1 MTSTWNKA
9 QRQAKKSGLFSLGLM
24 KDRRQVQDVNN
35 LFGKMKIRLAEAMQE
50 YNAQYDK
57 LAGKQH
63 DLGEGSEWDN
73 VNKQIGRSERKV
85 NSVQKALDK
94 LIAHRDKLLSQKQE
108 LDLLPNPEKLQQKQV
123 KLQGELS
130 KINKQL
136 NKLSVRSFSNQMD
149 GINTKVRDAAERFD
163 IVAKQAASLKF
174 KDLDSENWDKLQ
186 QFVDEQSRINREQN
200 KTLHDQIEALK
211 QKEAD
216 LTTQLDE
223 AMKKRKTKNNNELV
237 ERIRHDIEQNQK
249 EMDRVF
255 DKLNVLRV
263 NTELTKNYQNSMTSA
278 YQDKGRD
285 YDTWKKGRDDLK
297 RNTNWQ
303 VAQQSR
309 LETFAIDKNT
319 KVIPDSVIKEL
330 ERDKERISEQI
341 RNIKQERKNA
351 LKTEGKKEQLGLEI
365 DKTNT
370 HIGSVQAEMKTVTA
384 ETEAWKQK
392 LIEVQNEIEYLVKE
406 IALLKGDTKINP
418 MEQEFQSDA
427 MQPMNKATDE
437 TNRKWGALGGLMS
450 RAKAKLAGI
459 KGYMKQNNAL
469 TRVFHKVW
477 QNIYS
482 QIATLINPLNI
493 FKRAWNDWINRFD
506 NLAWKNT
513 FDVIKYNLVTVI
525 APFLEWVAKMLLKLA
540 AIANVFTKKWFGVDL
555 FDKSAWQ
562 TEQMKKNLGACTLSI
577 DELHST
583 TDNPDTFNTMFDK
596 GIDPNSLL
604 GKDFQNTLG
613 KWADDIK
620 NWWDGVVEDF
630 KGINGWEGLLNFI
643 KKHPILSA
651 IAGLT
656 LASLLGKLGL
666 WPVIGALGK
675 LAFKAFKGIAKL
687 AWEGLKWLGPK
698 LWEGVKWIG
707 KKIVDPNTW
716 KSVGTFF
723 KGLGTK
729 LGGFFG
735 KELYTGMNGAT
746 VTMGKFI
753 GGIGLVAGGV
763 ALAGTQAYKAG
774 RNWQD
779 YNKWQ
784 KAGAIGAVGLGS
796 AMAGVGAV
804 LLGAS
809 GPVGWAVAGAVALG
823 ALCIGLAQTQDGIGS
838 VKDETEKWQAANEKL
853 QQANQNLYQANE
865 NYLAQLGN
873 LEQLERQTGQSGEEL
888 FKAVRDGKL
897 DVDNM
902 TAAQLQVY
910 NAYVNTKKAAEDLK
924 KAQEEQKQA
933 AAEEAEAAIRVEIAN
948 AKESKSYDKLAKDI
962 ETAWKNGT
970 ISTEKAQE
978 LIQRAYGDM
987 DDEARKTFKEK
998 LPSYLTEGLDEQKY
1012 RSGFNKFG
1020 NWVAG
1025 EFNKIGKRIEGE
1037 WKTIGNNVADGWNKS
1052 GIFGAIGGFF
1062 SGLDQSTARSI
1073 NELYNLKATEDDVKN
1088 STEALKL
1095 AQENQAEIQAKVDE
1109 LQKSTGQSGADL
1121 YDKIMNNKI
1130 AYNDLTASEQEL
1142 VEQYVKLT
1150 DAMKKTDEAALTNVT
1165 NLASIDLQAAET
1177 SGDYSTFI
1185 DNLIAANERG
1195 EIDTNEMQNLL
1206 SQAYAKLDWDA
1217 RQTFMEKIPEN
1228 MRQGVEDG
1236 ASQYEGRFQQM
1247 GNWLRGCWEGIKT
1260 WAGNTWEG
1268 IKNSAIGQKVK
1279 EIAENTQNKFEELKT
1294 KASEK
1299 WEQVKTAAGQKWE
1312 EIKNSAIGQKVQEI
1326 WKNTTTKFEE
1336 IKTNLGKGWE
1346 TLKTNA
1352 KTAWDNIKTS
1362 IVDAAKG
1369 AWEKAKGFF
1378 EKIGEGVKKAWEG
1391 FKNFA
1396 SDTGQRIGNLFSG
1409 KGWKTNS
1416 ELPSYDV
1423 GTNYVPNDQLAYV
1436 HKGEAIIPAK
1446 YNKPYTGSTDNYSR
1460 ETTEEIRNL
1469 TNQVREMQQMVA
1481 QGIRVQGQF
1490 VQRGADLVA
1499 TVERATNKVSNTILS
1514 NKQYAR

>member
-73 VNKQIGRSERKV
+73 VNKQIGRSEHKV

-200 KTLHDQIEALK
+200 KTLHDQIGVLK

-278 YQDKGRD
+278 YQDKGKD

-427 MQPMNKATDE
+427 MQPMNRATDE

-513 FDVIKYNLVTVI
+513 FDVIKYNLVTVV

-865 NYLAQLGN
+865 N
-873 LEQLERQTGQSGEEL
+873 
-888 FKAVRDGKL
+888 
-897 DVDNM
+897 
-902 TAAQLQVY
+902 
-910 NAYVNTKKAAEDLK
+910 
-924 KAQEEQKQA
+924 
-933 AAEEAEAAIRVEIAN
+933 
-948 AKESKSYDKLAKDI
+948 
-962 ETAWKNGT
+962 
-970 ISTEKAQE
+970 
-978 LIQRAYGDM
+978 
-987 DDEARKTFKEK
+987 
-998 LPSYLTEGLDEQKY
+998 
-1012 RSGFNKFG
+1012 
-1020 NWVAG
+1020 
-1025 EFNKIGKRIEGE
+1025 
-1037 WKTIGNNVADGWNKS
+1037 
-1052 GIFGAIGGFF
+1052 
-1062 SGLDQSTARSI
+1062 
-1073 NELYNLKATEDDVKN
+1073 
-1088 STEALKL
+1088 
-1095 AQENQAEIQAKVDE
+1095 
-1109 LQKSTGQSGADL
+1109 
-1121 YDKIMNNKI
+1121 
-1130 AYNDLTASEQEL
+1130 
-1142 VEQYVKLT
+1142 
-1150 DAMKKTDEAALTNVT
+1150 
-1165 NLASIDLQAAET
+1165 
-1177 SGDYSTFI
+1177 
-1185 DNLIAANERG
+1185 
-1195 EIDTNEMQNLL
+1195 
-1206 SQAYAKLDWDA
+1206 
-1217 RQTFMEKIPEN
+1217 
-1228 MRQGVEDG
+1228 
-1236 ASQYEGRFQQM
+1236 
-1247 GNWLRGCWEGIKT
+1247 
-1260 WAGNTWEG
+1260 
-1268 IKNSAIGQKVK
+1268 
-1279 EIAENTQNKFEELKT
+1279 
-1294 KASEK
+1294 
-1299 WEQVKTAAGQKWE
+1299 
-1312 EIKNSAIGQKVQEI
+1312 
-1326 WKNTTTKFEE
+1326 
-1336 IKTNLGKGWE
+1336 
-1346 TLKTNA
+1346 
-1352 KTAWDNIKTS
+1352 
-1362 IVDAAKG
+1362 
-1369 AWEKAKGFF
+1369 
-1378 EKIGEGVKKAWEG
+1378 
-1391 FKNFA
+1391 
-1396 SDTGQRIGNLFSG
+1396 
-1409 KGWKTNS
+1409 
-1416 ELPSYDV
+1416 
-1423 GTNYVPNDQLAYV
+1423 
-1436 HKGEAIIPAK
+1436 
-1446 YNKPYTGSTDNYSR
+1446 
-1460 ETTEEIRNL
+1460 
-1469 TNQVREMQQMVA
+1469 
-1481 QGIRVQGQF
+1481 
-1490 VQRGADLVA
+1490 
-1499 TVERATNKVSNTILS
+1499 
-1514 NKQYAR
+1514 

>member
-1 MTSTWNKA
+1 MYWTC
-9 QRQAKKSGLFSLGLM
+9 
-24 KDRRQVQDVNN
+24 
-35 LFGKMKIRLAEAMQE
+35 
-50 YNAQYDK
+50 
-57 LAGKQH
+57 
-63 DLGEGSEWDN
+63 
-73 VNKQIGRSERKV
+73 
-85 NSVQKALDK
+85 
-94 LIAHRDKLLSQKQE
+94 
-108 LDLLPNPEKLQQKQV
+108 
-123 KLQGELS
+123 
-130 KINKQL
+130 
-136 NKLSVRSFSNQMD
+136 
-149 GINTKVRDAAERFD
+149 
-163 IVAKQAASLKF
+163 
-174 KDLDSENWDKLQ
+174 
-186 QFVDEQSRINREQN
+186 
-200 KTLHDQIEALK
+200 
-211 QKEAD
+211 
-216 LTTQLDE
+216 
-223 AMKKRKTKNNNELV
+223 
-237 ERIRHDIEQNQK
+237 
-249 EMDRVF
+249 
-255 DKLNVLRV
+255 
-263 NTELTKNYQNSMTSA
+263 
-278 YQDKGRD
+278 
-285 YDTWKKGRDDLK
+285 
-297 RNTNWQ
+297 
-303 VAQQSR
+303 
-309 LETFAIDKNT
+309 
-319 KVIPDSVIKEL
+319 
-330 ERDKERISEQI
+330 
-341 RNIKQERKNA
+341 
-351 LKTEGKKEQLGLEI
+351 
-365 DKTNT
+365 TNT
-370 HIGSVQAEMKTVTA
+370 R
-384 ETEAWKQK
+384 W
-392 LIEVQNEIEYLVKE
+392 
-406 IALLKGDTKINP
+406 
-418 MEQEFQSDA
+418 
-427 MQPMNKATDE
+427 
-437 TNRKWGALGGLMS
+437 
-450 RAKAKLAGI
+450 
-459 KGYMKQNNAL
+459 
-469 TRVFHKVW
+469 
-477 QNIYS
+477 YS
-482 QIATLINPLNI
+482 Q
-493 FKRAWNDWINRFD
+493 
-506 NLAWKNT
+506 
-513 FDVIKYNLVTVI
+513 
-525 APFLEWVAKMLLKLA
+525 
-540 AIANVFTKKWFGVDL
+540 
-555 FDKSAWQ
+555 
-562 TEQMKKNLGACTLSI
+562 
-577 DELHST
+577 
-583 TDNPDTFNTMFDK
+583 
-596 GIDPNSLL
+596 
-604 GKDFQNTLG
+604 
-613 KWADDIK
+613 
-620 NWWDGVVEDF
+620 
-630 KGINGWEGLLNFI
+630 
-643 KKHPILSA
+643 
-651 IAGLT
+651 
-656 LASLLGKLGL
+656 
-666 WPVIGALGK
+666 
-675 LAFKAFKGIAKL
+675 
-687 AWEGLKWLGPK
+687 
-698 LWEGVKWIG
+698 
-707 KKIVDPNTW
+707 
-716 KSVGTFF
+716 
-723 KGLGTK
+723 
-729 LGGFFG
+729 
-735 KELYTGMNGAT
+735 YT
-746 VTMGKFI
+746 
-753 GGIGLVAGGV
+753 
-763 ALAGTQAYKAG
+763 
-774 RNWQD
+774 
-779 YNKWQ
+779 
-784 KAGAIGAVGLGS
+784 
-796 AMAGVGAV
+796 
-804 LLGAS
+804 
-809 GPVGWAVAGAVALG
+809 
-823 ALCIGLAQTQDGIGS
+823 
-838 VKDETEKWQAANEKL
+838 
-853 QQANQNLYQANE
+853 
-865 NYLAQLGN
+865 LAQLGN

-924 KAQEEQKQA
+924 KAQDEQKQA

-1025 EFNKIGKRIEGE
+1025 EFNKLGKRIEGE

-1121 YDKIMNNKI
+1121 YNKIMNNKI
-1130 AYNDLTASEQEL
+1130 AYNDLTSSEQEL

-1260 WAGNTWEG
+1260 WAGDTWEG

-1279 EIAENTQNKFEELKT
+1279 EIAENTQTKFEELKT
-1294 KASEK
+1294 KAGEK

-1391 FKNFA
+1391 FKGFA

-1481 QGIRVQGQF
+1481 QGIKVQGQF